1 MWGVKRSGSRTSIN
15 CWREMAG
22 VRLRF
27 RQATG
32 ATCQSVGGLRS
43 VLSFLAG
50 QDKLNWCCCK
60 IDRSMHSVY
69 ECLPTALPGNVQ
81 QSVMSVP
88 PFVYTLAFERN
99 GL

>member
-1 MWGVKRSGSRTSIN
+1 MWGVKRSGSRSSIN

-32 ATCQSVGGLRS
+32 ASCQSVGGLRS

-60 IDRSMHSVY
+60 IDRSMHSV
-69 ECLPTALPGNVQ
+69 
-81 QSVMSVP
+81 
-88 PFVYTLAFERN
+88 
-99 GL
+99 